1 VSQDQPR
8 AYRPANGL
16 TLFGPFLTA
25 SEAAARVGGRRA
37 LESKRRSLLRIDC
50 PLGLGSAYPAFQF
63 DAGGQ
68 TRETAFLAPLLV
80 RRVSHEEA
88 IDWLLRPHP
97 LLAMMS
103 PFRWLGDDLD
113 VRRVIAALPHP
124 SRPVPGIAGVTEAEV
139 LAFKPR
145 RVWAPEAYQRRA
157 A

>member
-1 VSQDQPR
+1 LR
-8 AYRPANGL
+8 
-16 TLFGPFLTA
+16 
-25 SEAAARVGGRRA
+25 
-37 LESKRRSLLRIDC
+37 RRSLLRIDC
-50 PLGLGSAYPAFQF
+50 PLGLGPAYPAFQF

-68 TRETAFLAPLLV
+68 TRETAFLTPLLT

-88 IDWLLRPHP
+88 IDWVLRPHP

-103 PFRWLGDDLD
+103 PCQWLLRDGD

-124 SRPVPGIAGVTEAEV
+124 SRPVPGTADVTEAEI

-145 RVWAPEAYQRRA
+145 PAWAPEAYQSRA